1 MNVSPPGG
9 RIHVLGLWLAIA
21 VGALIIQALTLWAM
35 GLPLICKCGAVD
47 LWHGNPS
54 GPETSQHLT
63 DWYTYTHVVHGFA
76 FYFLFW
82 LIAPGL
88 SFGPRLA
95 LAVGLESAWEIIE
108 NTPLIVERYRQSALA
123 RGYLGDSVVN
133 SLFDS
138 TAAAFGFVLA
148 RLLAVWQSILLI
160 ITTELV
166 LGYMI
171 RDNLTLNIIQL
182 IYPSELISN
191 WQGGG

>member
-1 MNVSPPGG
+1 MNVLPPAG
-9 RIHVLGLWLAIA
+9 RIHVLGLWVAVA
-21 VGALIIQALTLWAM
+21 VGVLIVQALALWAM
-35 GLPLICKCGAVD
+35 GLPLICKCGTVD

-63 DWYTYTHVVHGFA
+63 DWYTYTHIVHGFA
-76 FYFLFW
+76 FYLLLW
-82 LIAPGL
+82 IVAPGL
-88 SFGPRLA
+88 SFAPRLA

-108 NTPLIVERYRQSALA
+108 NTPLIVDRYRQSALA
-123 RGYLGDSVVN
+123 RGYFGDSVVN

-138 TAAAFGFVLA
+138 MAAAFGFILARVLA
-148 RLLAVWQSILLI
+148 VSQSILLI
-160 ITTELV
+160 VTTELV

-191 WQGGG
+191 WQSGG